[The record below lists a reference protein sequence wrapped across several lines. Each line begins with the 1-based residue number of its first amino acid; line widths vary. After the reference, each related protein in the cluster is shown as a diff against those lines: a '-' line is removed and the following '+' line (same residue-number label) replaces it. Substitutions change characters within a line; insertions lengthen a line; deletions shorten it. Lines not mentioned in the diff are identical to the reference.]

1 MLARDDECWSYRTGF
16 HCNGPSMSD
25 WYPKRTFANLLED
38 AAKRW
43 GPHEALFHEGRR
55 FSFDAL
61 KAQVDA
67 TPRDFLKSA
76 SRRGTGSRYGCR
88 TVPSGYSHSWHFP
101 RSAPLPWPLN
111 TRFRAV
117 DLEYLLR
124 QSDARTLISVD
135 RSGPVEFLSIISE
148 IIPEVRTQAAAST
161 RAEASSFDLSTI
173 SSFDPSGPEPHCL
186 MRL

>member
-88 TVPSGYSHSWHFP
+88 TVPSGYSHSWNFP

-135 RSGPVEFLSIISE
+135 RSVRWSSCRSFRRSFPRFEPRRLHQHEQKLLHSIFLQFPVSIPPDRSLI
-148 IIPEVRTQAAAST
+148 A
-161 RAEASSFDLSTI
+161 
-173 SSFDPSGPEPHCL
+173 
-186 MRL
+186 